1 MYVLTVKYLA
11 STFHNHSMIGLPLC
25 QGSSPSVELVCKYSV
40 LLPQAILAQVEAPLD
55 PNKELER
62 LISECKF
69 EEAFTKALQRSDVTI
84 VSWLCSQVYMFST
97 ECSVHCFLGFL
108 LRYVCSN
115 SYEFVCH
122 CNY

>member
-1 MYVLTVKYLA
+1 M
-11 STFHNHSMIGLPLC
+11 
-25 QGSSPSVELVCKYSV
+25 
-40 LLPQAILAQVEAPLD
+40 AQIEAPLD
-55 PNKELER
+55 PKTELER

-97 ECSVHCFLGFL
+97 KCSVHCFLGFVPGC
-108 LRYVCSN
+108 VCSI
-115 SYEFVCH
+115 SFEFVCL